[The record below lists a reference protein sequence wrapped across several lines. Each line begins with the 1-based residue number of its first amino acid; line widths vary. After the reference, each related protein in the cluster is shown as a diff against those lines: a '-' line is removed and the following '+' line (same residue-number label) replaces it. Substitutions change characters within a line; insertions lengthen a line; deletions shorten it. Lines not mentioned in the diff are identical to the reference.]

1 MALAPN
7 ALGARTLNQA
17 LERAPWARD
26 KLAAH
31 AGRSVVVHVGPL
43 DGGFRVA
50 PDGQVAPLPR
60 DAPPA
65 DLHLR
70 VSPLHLSSF
79 LADPRRW
86 NELVREDGDV
96 ALGGTLKELAQ
107 ALPWFVED
115 TFARAFGDVVGM
127 RIADAG
133 RHLLALPG
141 HAAERLAGSV
151 TAYARDEA
159 ELLAR
164 GDDMRRLA
172 EQSAALAA
180 RVRSLEARLDA
191 LAGAGRTP
199 SSTFIDAGAGTP
211 S

>member
-1 MALAPN
+1 MALAPD

-31 AGRSVVVHVGPL
+31 AGRSVVVHVGPVA
-43 DGGFRVA
+43 GGFRVA
-50 PDGQVAPLPR
+50 ADGQVVPLQR
-60 DAPPA
+60 DAQPA

-70 VSPLHLSSF
+70 ISPLHLSSF

-86 NELVREDGDV
+86 NELVREEGDV

-115 TFARAFGDVVGM
+115 TFARTFGDVVGM

-141 HAAERLAGSV
+141 HAAERLADSV

-180 RVRSLEARLDA
+180 RVRSLDARLDA
-191 LAGAGRTP
+191 LAAARMTP
-199 SSTFIDAGAGTP
+199 SSTFIDAGAATP

>member
-1 MALAPN
+1 MALAPGG
-7 ALGARTLNQA
+7 LGARTLNQA

-26 KLAAH
+26 KLATH
-31 AGRSVVVHVGPL
+31 AGRSVMVHVGPL

-50 PDGQVAPLPR
+50 TDGRIEPLPR
-60 DAPPA
+60 GAPPA

-70 VSPLHLSSF
+70 ISPLHVSSF

-86 NELVREDGDV
+86 NELVGEEGDV

-115 TFARAFGDVVGM
+115 TFARTFGDVVGM

-133 RHLLALPG
+133 RYLLALPG
-141 HAAERLAGSV
+141 QAAGRLADSA

-159 ELLAR
+159 DLLAR

-180 RVRSLEARLDA
+180 RVRSLEDRLDA
-191 LAGAGRTP
+191 LGRIDAA
-199 SSTFIDAGAGTP
+199 SSRFIDAGAGLLP
-211 S
+211 